1 MRQSDSNTDNSD
13 SEKILTEIPIFKA
26 QKRPKGN
33 EKTKKLSKLGKKHE
47 NERKKNSLEEIA
59 KKFIKYIRK
68 SKTNKIDINDAVKY
82 LNIKKRRIYD
92 ITNVL
97 EGKRNN
103 II

>member
-1 MRQSDSNTDNSD
+1 MRQSDSNTDNSN
-13 SEKILTEIPIFKA
+13 SEKILTESPKFKV
-26 QKRPKGN
+26 QKRSKGIG
-33 EKTKKLSKLGKKHE
+33 KTRKLSKLGKKHE

-68 SKTNKIDINDAVKY
+68 SKTNKIDINDSVKN

-97 EGKRNN
+97 EGK
-103 II
+103 